1 MTITAAVRAALYA
14 RVSGDH
20 QVEEDTIA
28 SQLDLLDRRAL
39 RDAVTISPELRFIDD
54 GYSGETMLRPA
65 MKRLRD
71 AAAGAIDRLY
81 IECPD
86 RLARTYP
93 DQMVLVDE
101 LRRQGV
107 EIVFLNRDLDE
118 SPEGRLLLQVQ
129 GMIAE
134 FERAKIREKCR
145 RGRLFAAR
153 EGRVSVLNK
162 APYGYHYVTK
172 LDGGGEARYV
182 VEFAEAQTIREMFT
196 WCGIEGCSLTQIC
209 KRLKEKGI
217 VTRKG
222 RTDWD
227 RVTVLDMLRNP
238 AYMGE
243 ARFNKVHTVPARPR
257 LRPRRGTPEY
267 PRRLTGNQPTPLED
281 QIPIAVPAIVE
292 LALFQAVQDRLA
304 EHRKHPGQAAVE
316 PRYLL
321 AGLVVCRDCGYA
333 YRGRVQGQPGKLPYY
348 RCYGSEAERFPGKV
362 RICGNPSIRVERL
375 DEAVWSDV
383 RSLLLEPERLTRE
396 FERRLSREDESGGAA
411 RTSRSLDKLIGQVK
425 QRIARLIDMYADGYI
440 EKDKFQRDT
449 EFSRKRLTE
458 LESEREGLQ
467 EEESQR
473 EELRLVI
480 GRLEEFADQ
489 MRAGLNTSDAKTRR
503 RIICALVKEVA
514 VTAEEVHIVYRVRP
528 RPFSQTTQTDGN
540 MPLCGERSSAP
551 SGAKTQSPAANSARA
566 ASGAD
571 PALRRV
577 PPSLVVRV
585 RMSAV
590 AVVVYASQG

>member
-14 RVSGDH
+14 RVSSEQ
-20 QVEEDTIA
+20 QVENDTIA

-39 RDAVTISPELRFIDD
+39 RDGVTIAPELRFIDD
-54 GYSGETMLRPA
+54 GYSGETLLRPA
-65 MKRLRD
+65 MERLRD
-71 AAAGAIDRLY
+71 GADAGAIDRLY

-93 DQMVLVDE
+93 YQMVLVDE

-107 EIVFLNRDLDE
+107 EIVFLNHDLDE

-134 FERAKIREKCR
+134 FERAKVREKCR

-153 EGRVSVLNK
+153 AGRVSVLSK

-182 VEFAEAQTIREMFT
+182 VEFAEAQTVREMFT
-196 WCGIEGCSLTQIC
+196 WCGIEGYSLGQIC
-209 KRLKEKGI
+209 KQLKKKGI
-217 VTRKG
+217 ITRKG
-222 RTDWD
+222 KKDWD

-257 LRPRRGTPEY
+257 LRPRRGAPEY
-267 PRRLTGNQPTPLED
+267 PRRRTGNQPTPFED

-292 LALFQAVQDRLA
+292 PALFQAVQEHLA

-321 AGLVVCRDCGYA
+321 AGLLVCQGCGYA
-333 YRGRVQGQPGKLPYY
+333 YRGRVQGKPRKFEYY
-348 RCYGSEAERFPGKV
+348 RCHGSEADRLPGKV

-383 RSLLLEPERLTRE
+383 RSLLLEPERLTQE
-396 FERRLSREDESGGAA
+396 FERRLSRENESAAAA

-425 QRIARLIDMYADGYI
+425 QRITRLIDMYADGYV
-440 EKDKFQRDT
+440 EKDKFQRET

-458 LESEREGLQ
+458 LESERETLH
-467 EEESQR
+467 EEEDQR

-489 MRAGLNTSDAKTRR
+489 MRAGLDTSDVKTRR
-503 RIICALVKEVA
+503 RIICALVKQVE
-514 VTAEEVHIVYRVRP
+514 VTAEEIHIVYRVKP
-528 RPFSQTTQTDGN
+528 RPFSQTTQATGN
-540 MPLCGERSSAP
+540 MPVCGERSQAP
-551 SGAKTQSPAANSARA
+551 PGLMNSMQVFVPETLVPLSGRSKVSC
-566 ASGAD
+566 
-571 PALRRV
+571 LFRRSRSFFLGFLGFLEV
-577 PPSLVVRV
+577 
-585 RMSAV
+585 
-590 AVVVYASQG
+590 